1 MSDHSVL
8 KFDYNLMSKNIKQT
22 ISFSSYDQLIDY
34 LNINWGE
41 MLEYPN
47 KTVNENWEDFKSV
60 LLLKGMNNN
69 YVIMF
74 ISKGK
79 KIPHKMEEKLPYIQ
93 QRAPGANP

>member
-79 KIPHKMEEKLPYIQ
+79 KKFP
-93 QRAPGANP
+93 

>member
-1 MSDHSVL
+1 
-8 KFDYNLMSKNIKQT
+8 
-22 ISFSSYDQLIDY
+22 
-34 LNINWGE
+34 
-41 MLEYPN
+41 MLESPN

-79 KIPHKMEEKLPYIQ
+79 KKFPIKWKKNFHTFNRELQELIHKKHRIAGSCPVQLET
-93 QRAPGANP
+93 N